1 LAIRAGD
8 DPMTFG
14 LFKRMRAAPMAW
26 WIVAAIV
33 LVLHG
38 TAPGPLQLAPIV
50 QLRDAAPAV
59 STDARDAQ
67 RGTLPRVQTRAT
79 SAEAGLPKAPLRRW
93 NTGSKPY
100 ALPPVAPAVAA
111 PPALAIAPTVTRM
124 ARPRLAVRFFDPRG
138 PPIAA

>member
-1 LAIRAGD
+1 
-8 DPMTFG
+8 MTFG
-14 LFKRMRAAPMAW
+14 LFERMRAAPSPMAW

-38 TAPGPLQLAPIV
+38 TAPSSLQLPPIV
-50 QLRDAAPAV
+50 QLSDAAPAV
-59 STDARDAQ
+59 SADVRDTQ

-79 SAEAGLPKAPLRRW
+79 SIEAGLPKAPQRRW
-93 NTGSKPY
+93 DTGSKPY

-111 PPALAIAPTVTRM
+111 PPTTAIAPTIPRM